1 MRNAVNVR
9 AKVDFGYVLVGVMK
23 MGFTTHKR
31 FKKGG
36 EMKASELRLGNYYL
50 YCIHD
55 ELDNPRDYE
64 IVDQIDAQ
72 DLVWL
77 SSEAGEN
84 DDQYKPIPLT
94 EDWLKRFGFEPYK
107 KGFARG
113 FHNKIFS
120 GCIILTWSKTLN
132 SWELAIGKYKDI
144 TRVEFVHT
152 FQNVIFALTGEELKL
167 REEYK
172 LS

>member
-94 EDWLKRFGFEPYK
+94 EDWLKRFGFKKNKNDDYEIEIGR
-107 KGFARG
+107 KGFIMAEAQDDGYCFLLYRNDVG
-113 FHNKIFS
+113 MDYIGLEFYDYAHDLQN
-120 GCIILTWSKTLN
+120 II
-132 SWELAIGKYKDI
+132 Y
-144 TRVEFVHT
+144 
-152 FQNVIFALTGEELKL
+152 ALTGEELKL
-167 REEYK
+167 REE
-172 LS
+172 